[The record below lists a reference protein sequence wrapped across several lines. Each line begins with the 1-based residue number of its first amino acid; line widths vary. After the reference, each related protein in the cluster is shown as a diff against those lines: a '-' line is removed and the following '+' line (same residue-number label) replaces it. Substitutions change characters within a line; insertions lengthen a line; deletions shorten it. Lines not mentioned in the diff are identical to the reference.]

1 MIETITQLIS
11 DNRTLTVVGVV
22 LLLLVFVPSAR
33 AVTQVSLRVLAR
45 ILLLVALIALV
56 SDGTRTIANDSGLVV
71 TSALQ
76 YWGELAPIML
86 ENVKRTLSMKIHPAF
101 WDGVIVP
108 LLSLPAWIV
117 LGGSALLILYF
128 ARKRRKTSIFVNA

>member
-11 DNRTLTVVGVV
+11 DNRILTVVGVV
-22 LLLLVFVPSAR
+22 LLLLVFVPGAR
-33 AVTQVSLRVLAR
+33 AVTQVSLRILAR
-45 ILLLVALIALV
+45 LLLLVALIALV
-56 SDGTRTIANDSGLVV
+56 SDGTRTIANDSGIVI

-76 YWGELAPIML
+76 YWAELAPTML
-86 ENVKRTLSMKIHPAF
+86 ENVKRTLSLKLHPVF
-101 WDGVIVP
+101 WDGMIAP

-128 ARKRRKTSIFVNA
+128 ARKRRKTDIFVNA

>member
-22 LLLLVFVPSAR
+22 LLLLVFIPSAR
-33 AVTQVSLRVLAR
+33 AVTQVSLRILAR
-45 ILLLVALIALV
+45 LLLLVALIALV
-56 SDGTRTIANDSGLVV
+56 SDGTRTIANDSGIVI

-76 YWGELAPIML
+76 YWAELAPAML
-86 ENVKRTLSMKIHPAF
+86 ENVKRTLSLKLHPVF
-101 WDGVIVP
+101 WDGMIAP

-128 ARKRRKTSIFVNA
+128 ARKRRKTNIFVNA

>member
-11 DNRTLTVVGVV
+11 ENRTLTVAGFV

-33 AVTQVSLRVLAR
+33 VVAQVSLRVLAR
-45 ILLLVALIALV
+45 IFLLIALIALV

-76 YWGELAPIML
+76 YWAELAPTML
-86 ENVKRTLSMKIHPAF
+86 ENVKRTLSLKIHPVF

-128 ARKRRKTSIFVNA
+128 ARKRHKTNIFVNA